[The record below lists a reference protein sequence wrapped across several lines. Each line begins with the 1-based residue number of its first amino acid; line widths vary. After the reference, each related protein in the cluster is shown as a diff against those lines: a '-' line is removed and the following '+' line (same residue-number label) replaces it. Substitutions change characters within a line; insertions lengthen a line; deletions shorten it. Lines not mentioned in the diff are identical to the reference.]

1 MIKMSS
7 HIRKE
12 DLFESIKK
20 NSRFEKV
27 ESFNMDYAKR
37 RKSNFISELNAF
49 LRAHADTKEKYNT
62 ISNFIEICEKKTPE
76 ELYLLKIFSEPNERN
91 EPEFCDFD
99 FILLFKKIHSII
111 LNSSHLTQ
119 QQLLVCSNIQR
130 YVMWLYSEKLAQY

>member
-1 MIKMSS
+1 MSS

-12 DLFESIKK
+12 DLFKSIKN

-27 ESFNMDYAKR
+27 KSFNMDYAKR
-37 RKSNFISELNAF
+37 RKANFISELNAF
-49 LRAHADTKEKYNT
+49 LRAHADTKEKQART
-62 ISNFIEICEKKTPE
+62 ISRFIEICENTPE
-76 ELYLLKIFSEPNERN
+76 ELYLLKIFSEPDDYNDNELH
-91 EPEFCDFD
+91 EFD

>member
-1 MIKMSS
+1 MSS

-12 DLFESIKK
+12 DLFKTIKN
-20 NSRFEKV
+20 NS
-27 ESFNMDYAKR
+27 KR

-49 LRAHADTKEKYNT
+49 LRAYANTKEKYKT
-62 ISNFIEICEKKTPE
+62 ISKFIEICEKTPE
-76 ELYLLKIFSEPNERN
+76 ELYLLKIFSNERN
-91 EPEFCDFD
+91 ELEFSDFN

-111 LNSSHLTQ
+111 LNSSHLTH

>member
-7 HIRKE
+7 HTRKE
-12 DLFESIKK
+12 DLLKSIK
-20 NSRFEKV
+20 NGARFEKV
-27 ESFNMDYAKR
+27 KGFNMDYAKR

-49 LRAHADTKEKYNT
+49 LCAHTDTKDKHIT
-62 ISNFIEICEKKTPE
+62 ISRFIEICENTPE
-76 ELYLLKIFSEPNERN
+76 ELYLLKVFSEPDDYNNELH
-91 EPEFCDFD
+91 EFD